1 MLTPDYIK
9 KQPDKLVDLF
19 LELEDNILHDLVE
32 RLEKNIRV
40 TDTAEYQLKVL
51 LDMGYEAEDIQ
62 KYISE
67 YVDLAAEEVETLLK
81 EVSKVS
87 YERDQEL
94 YKVGGKELV
103 DLEYNLPVLE
113 QIEAISKQTKE
124 SFKNLTN
131 TIGLVDRQGAVK
143 TTTDYYRD
151 KLSQGVLEVSSGLYT
166 KEEVVRKVVQEMGD
180 RGIVSIDFES
190 GRKYNIESHVR
201 TTVTTGINQIT
212 GYMSEYNADLLGQDL
227 MEITA
232 HAGARPS
239 HADWQGQIVSR
250 SGRDGYLTLDD
261 IGYGDAGGFKGS
273 NCRHDWYPY
282 FEGISERNYT
292 KKDLQEL
299 DNPDFVYQGKKYT
312 MYEATQKQRYIERQ
326 IGASKRKLV
335 GYQAGNLE
343 NEFLSESIKLRRL
356 RDEYKQF
363 SKKANLKMSHNRHMK
378 YKFDRAVA
386 QKARWTEYRNR

>member
-1 MLTPDYIK
+1 
-9 KQPDKLVDLF
+9 
-19 LELEDNILHDLVE
+19 
-32 RLEKNIRV
+32 
-40 TDTAEYQLKVL
+40 
-51 LDMGYEAEDIQ
+51 
-62 KYISE
+62 
-67 YVDLAAEEVETLLK
+67 
-81 EVSKVS
+81 
-87 YERDQEL
+87 
-94 YKVGGKELV
+94 
-103 DLEYNLPVLE
+103 
-113 QIEAISKQTKE
+113 
-124 SFKNLTN
+124 
-131 TIGLVDRQGAVK
+131 
-143 TTTDYYRD
+143 
-151 KLSQGVLEVSSGLYT
+151 
-166 KEEVVRKVVQEMGD
+166 
-180 RGIVSIDFES
+180 
-190 GRKYNIESHVR
+190 
-201 TTVTTGINQIT
+201 
-212 GYMSEYNADLLGQDL
+212 MSEYNADLLGQDL

>member
-32 RLEKNIRV
+32 RLEKNIRI

-51 LDMGYEAEDIQ
+51 LDMGYETEDIQ

-81 EVSKVS
+81 EISKVS

-94 YKVGGKELV
+94 YKIGGKELV

-113 QIEAISKQTKE
+113 QIEAVSKQTKE
-124 SFKNLTN
+124 TFKNLTN
-131 TIGLVDRQGAVK
+131 TIGLVDKQGAFK

-151 KLSQGVLEVSSGLYT
+151 KLSQSVLEVSSGLYT

-250 SGRDGYLTLDD
+250 SGREGYLSLED
-261 IGYGDAGGFKGS
+261 IGYGDAGGFKGT
-273 NCRHDWYPY
+273 NCRHDWYPH
-282 FEGISERNYT
+282 FEGISEKNYT
-292 KKDLQEL
+292 KKELQEL

-335 GYQAGNLE
+335 GYQAGKLQD
-343 NEFLSESIKLRRL
+343 EFISESIKLRRL